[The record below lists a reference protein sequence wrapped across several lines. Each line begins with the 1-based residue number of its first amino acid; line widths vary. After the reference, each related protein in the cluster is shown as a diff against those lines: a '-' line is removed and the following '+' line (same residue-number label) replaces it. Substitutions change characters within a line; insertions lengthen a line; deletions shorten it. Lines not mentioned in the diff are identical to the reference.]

1 MNVFEGA
8 RRITYVTM
16 GIISV
21 VGIMTIWG
29 DRNRPDFIEVSYM
42 NAVSLVMWDE
52 NSYNSDH
59 LITKTRNGVEVHL
72 VRHNIPFDKA
82 INDIKKDLH
91 FATKFD
97 ISSAELVTGFE
108 DVYLSNGAI
117 LTNVS
122 VHKNKSAKEV
132 ALMVFKNIGCDPD
145 LINSLSKEDLKFKIP
160 KKDEETIEKEYNKR
174 KIGILLID
182 FLSYGGGVLGIWIFS
197 FITGCIVRGFAVIPM
212 KNDNISERAVG
223 K

>member
-132 ALMVFKNIGCDPD
+132 ALMVFKNIGCDTAKSILQHNVND
-145 LINSLSKEDLKFKIP
+145 LIKRTDLE
-160 KKDEETIEKEYNKR
+160 EETIKEVI
-174 KIGILLID
+174 KILKEE
-182 FLSYGGGVLGIWIFS
+182 F
-197 FITGCIVRGFAVIPM
+197 
-212 KNDNISERAVG
+212 E
-223 K
+223 